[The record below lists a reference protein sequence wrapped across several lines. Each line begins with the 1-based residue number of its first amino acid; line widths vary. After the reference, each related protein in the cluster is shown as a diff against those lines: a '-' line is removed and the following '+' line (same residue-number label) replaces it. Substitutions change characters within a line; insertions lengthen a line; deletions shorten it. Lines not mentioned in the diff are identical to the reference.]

1 MGIFAAKNAQ
11 KVILATSLKFIIMK
25 SQKINQYL
33 DNLAS
38 GFMKSKNDQILNK
51 IYLNQGIT
59 LHELR
64 MTTNISHQTITSA
77 ISNLMDQGLIK
88 ITGKVIVNK
97 KHYSRFKVCT
107 DINEIEQ
114 NQKFRERE
122 KINQWIKNGL
132 NLDLPIIIKDLIE
145 NHLINLKKE
154 NNQLTLEL

>member
-1 MGIFAAKNAQ
+1 
-11 KVILATSLKFIIMK
+11 MK

-88 ITGKVIVNK
+88 ITGKVIINN

-132 NLDLPIIIKDLIE
+132 DLDLPIIIKDLIE
-145 NHLINLKKE
+145 NHLINLKRE